1 MKGPRY
7 FFAART
13 KVLYHDTSSRNHAI
27 ACVNGMDVV
36 VKESDLNVIVL
47 PTDSESAWR
56 IATF

>member
-1 MKGPRY
+1 M
-7 FFAART
+7 
-13 KVLYHDTSSRNHAI
+13 S
-27 ACVNGMDVV
+27 VV